1 MLGQLWVQANQLTD
15 LCLKNRVVQGSLE
28 DVTAL
33 RYMDWDDPQT
43 FLGTGITG
51 SGGRCM
57 ETDFQAREEA
67 EGLLQAGDRNR
78 AEKGVWIHQ
87 VEWTRMS

>member
-1 MLGQLWVQANQLTD
+1 
-15 LCLKNRVVQGSLE
+15 
-28 DVTAL
+28 
-33 RYMDWDDPQT
+33 
-43 FLGTGITG
+43 
-51 SGGRCM
+51 M